1 MLINVLKKNEF
12 AKNVLTLMTG
22 TVLAQAVPIAIIPIL
37 TRIFT
42 PEDFGL
48 LALYGAFVSILGV
61 VATGRYEIAIML
73 PKENEEARVLL
84 QVSVLVAFFIA
95 LIVSIPIFIW
105 NVEIASFLGN
115 EAIASWLYLVPASV
129 TLIGVYQALT
139 YWNNRQKRFRNTAVS
154 RVNQSLFQ
162 GVAQTALGFGK
173 IAGGLIW
180 GQFFGIISSTTYLLR
195 KDQNY
200 KKVLEKTEVSALK
213 QQMKKYQKFP
223 KYGIIG
229 GLCDA
234 GATQMPVLMLTKFY
248 SSTVTGMF
256 SLTFRVLNMP
266 TSIVSSAISQVL
278 FQKVVE
284 ISHNEPEN
292 LNKYIIKM
300 FFFLFLVYLPAVP
313 ILFFW
318 GDTLFAFVFGEEWG
332 QAGIYAGYLVIA
344 VAIRFAVSPL
354 SAVLGLEENIKKG
367 VFWQVLYLCTITPTL
382 YFSSGLNV
390 EQFFVAF
397 VAHEIVLYGIYF
409 VLILKGTK
417 AINQNKP
424 IVSN

>member
-1 MLINVLKKNEF
+1 MLTKLFRNNEF

-37 TRIFT
+37 TRVFT

-61 VATGRYEIAIML
+61 IATGRYEIAIML

-84 QVSVLVAFFIA
+84 QVSALVALCISIFI
-95 LIVSIPIFIW
+95 SIPLFIW
-105 NVEIASFLGN
+105 NTEIANFLGN
-115 EAIASWLYLVPASV
+115 QAIAPWLYLVPISV
-129 TLIGVYQALT
+129 LLTGVYQALT
-139 YWNNRQKRFRNTAVS
+139 YWNNRQKKFKNTAIS

-162 GVAQTALGFGK
+162 GMTQTGLGF
-173 IAGGLIW
+173 AQVSGGLIW
-180 GQFFGIISSTTYLLR
+180 GQFLGIVSSIAYLLR
-195 KDQNY
+195 KDRSYQ
-200 KKVLEKTEVSALK
+200 EIIQKTEISTLK
-213 QQMKKYQKFP
+213 LEMNKYKKFP

-234 GATQMPVLMLTKFY
+234 GATQMPVLILTKFY

-266 TSIVSSAISQVL
+266 TAIISSAIAQVL

-284 ISHNEPEN
+284 ISHTAPEK
-292 LNKYIIKM
+292 LNSYIVKM
-300 FFFLFLVYLPAVP
+300 FLFLFLLYLPAVP
-313 ILFFW
+313 ILFIW

-332 QAGIYAGYLVIA
+332 QAGVYAGYLVIA

-354 SAVLGLEENIKKG
+354 SAVLGLEQNIKKG

-382 YFSSGLNV
+382 YFCSSLTV
-390 EQFFVAF
+390 EQFFMAF
-397 VAHEIVLYGIYF
+397 VIHGVVLYIIYLM
-409 VLILKGTK
+409 LILKGTK
-417 AINQNKP
+417 AI
-424 IVSN
+424 V

>member
-1 MLINVLKKNEF
+1 MLAKLLKNEF
-12 AKNVLTLMTG
+12 SKNVLTLMTG

-37 TRIFT
+37 TRVFT

-95 LIVSIPIFIW
+95 LIVSIPIWIW
-105 NVEIASFLGN
+105 NVEIAIFLGN

-129 TLIGVYQALT
+129 TLTGVYQALI

-154 RVNQSLFQ
+154 GVNQSLFQ
-162 GVAQTALGFGK
+162 GIVQTALGFGE
-173 IAGGLIW
+173 IVGGLVW

-195 KDQNY
+195 KDQSY
-200 KKVLEKTEVSALK
+200 KKVLGKTAVSVLK

-223 KYGIIG
+223 RYGIIG

-266 TSIVSSAISQVL
+266 TSIISSAISQVL

-292 LNKYIIKM
+292 LNKYITKT
-300 FFFLFLVYLPAVP
+300 FFFLFVVYLPAVP

-318 GDTLFAFVFGEEWG
+318 GDTLFTFVFGEEWE

-382 YFSSGLNV
+382 YFSSSLNV
-390 EQFFVAF
+390 EHFFVAF

-409 VLILKGTK
+409 VLILKGAK
-417 AINQNKP
+417 AISQNIP
-424 IVSN
+424 TVSN

>member
-1 MLINVLKKNEF
+1 MLIKVLKNEF

-48 LALYGAFVSILGV
+48 LALYGAFISILGV

-84 QVSVLVAFFIA
+84 QVSVLVAFFIS
-95 LIVSIPIFIW
+95 LFVSIPIYIW
-105 NVEIASFLGN
+105 NVEVANYIGN
-115 EAIASWLYLVPASV
+115 EDIASWLYLVPASV
-129 TLIGVYQALT
+129 ALTGVYQALT
-139 YWNNRQKRFRNTAVS
+139 YWNNRHKRFRSTAVS

-162 GVAQTALGFGK
+162 GIAQTAMGFSK
-173 IAGGLIW
+173 VIGGLIW
-180 GQFFGIISSTTYLLR
+180 GQFFGIISSTLYLLR
-195 KDQNY
+195 KDRSY
-200 KKVLEKTEVSALK
+200 KKILQKTEVSALK

-234 GATQMPVLMLTKFY
+234 TATQMPVLMLTKFY

-256 SLTFRVLNMP
+256 SLTFRVLNLP

-278 FQKVVE
+278 FQRVVE
-284 ISHNEPEN
+284 ISQNEPEK

-300 FFFLFLVYLPAVP
+300 FFLLFFIYLPAVP
-313 ILFFW
+313 VLFFW
-318 GDTLFAFVFGEEWG
+318 GDALFSFVFGEGWA

-354 SAVLGLEENIKKG
+354 SSVLGLEENIKKG
-367 VFWQVLYLCTITPTL
+367 VFWQVLYLSTITPTL
-382 YFSSGLNV
+382 YLSSGLNV
-390 EQFFVAF
+390 EQFFVVF
-397 VAHEIVLYGIYF
+397 VVHEITLYGIYL
-409 VLILKGTK
+409 VLILKGAK
-417 AINQNKP
+417 AINQNKQ
-424 IVSN
+424 IVSC

>member
-1 MLINVLKKNEF
+1 
-12 AKNVLTLMTG
+12 MTG

-61 VATGRYEIAIML
+61 IATGRYEIAIML

-84 QVSVLVAFFIA
+84 QVSALVALFIS
-95 LIVSIPIFIW
+95 IFISIPLFIW
-105 NVEIASFLGN
+105 NTEIASFLGN
-115 EAIASWLYLVPASV
+115 KAIAPWLYLVPISV
-129 TLIGVYQALT
+129 LLTGVYQALT
-139 YWNNRQKRFRNTAVS
+139 YWNNRQKKFKNTAVS

-162 GVAQTALGFGK
+162 GMTQTGLGFAK
-173 IAGGLIW
+173 ITGGLIW
-180 GQFFGIISSTTYLLR
+180 GQFIGIISSITYLLR
-195 KDQNY
+195 KDRSYRKILQ
-200 KKVLEKTEVSALK
+200 KTEVSTLK
-213 QQMKKYQKFP
+213 LQMKKYQKFP

-266 TSIVSSAISQVL
+266 TAIISSAIAQVL

-284 ISHNEPEN
+284 ISQKAPEK
-292 LNKYIIKM
+292 LNSYIIKM
-300 FFFLFLVYLPAVP
+300 FLFLFLLYLPAVP
-313 ILFFW
+313 ILFIW

-354 SAVLGLEENIKKG
+354 SAVLGLEKNIKKG
-367 VFWQVLYLCTITPTL
+367 VFWQVLYLCTMTPTL
-382 YFSSGLNV
+382 YICSSLTV
-390 EQFFVAF
+390 EQFFLAF
-397 VAHEIVLYGIYF
+397 VIHEVVLYIIYLM
-409 VLILKGTK
+409 LILKGTK
-417 AINQNKP
+417 AI
-424 IVSN
+424 V

>member
-1 MLINVLKKNEF
+1 MLTKLFRNNEF

-22 TVLAQAVPIAIIPIL
+22 TVLAQAIPIAIIPIL
-37 TRIFT
+37 TRIFS

-73 PKENEEARVLL
+73 PKEDEDARVLL
-84 QVSVLVAFFIA
+84 QVSTLVAFCISIFI
-95 LIVSIPIFIW
+95 SIPVFLW
-105 NVEIASFLGN
+105 NTEMARFLGSQ
-115 EAIASWLYLVPASV
+115 AIAPWLYLVPISV
-129 TLIGVYQALT
+129 LLTGVYQALT
-139 YWNNRQKRFRNTAVS
+139 YWNNRQKKFKNTAVS

-162 GVAQTALGFGK
+162 GMTQTGLGFMQVS
-173 IAGGLIW
+173 GGLIL
-180 GQFFGIISSTTYLLR
+180 GQFVGIISSITYLLG
-195 KDQNY
+195 KDRNY
-200 KKVLEKTEVSALK
+200 KKILKETKIIALN
-213 QQMKKYQKFP
+213 QQMNKYKKLP
-223 KYGIIG
+223 KYGVVG

-234 GATQMPVLMLTKFY
+234 GAVQMPVLMLTKFY

-266 TSIVSSAISQVL
+266 TAIISSAIAQVL

-284 ISHNEPEN
+284 ISHTAPEK
-292 LNKYIIKM
+292 LNSYIIKM
-300 FFFLFLVYLPAVP
+300 FFILFILYLPAVP
-313 ILFFW
+313 ILFIW

-354 SAVLGLEENIKKG
+354 SAVLGLEQNIKKG

-382 YFSSGLNV
+382 YFCSSLTV
-390 EQFFVAF
+390 EQFFMAF
-397 VAHEIVLYGIYF
+397 VIHEVVLYIIYLM
-409 VLILKGTK
+409 LILKGTK
-417 AINQNKP
+417 AI
-424 IVSN
+424 V